1 MDWLQLLEDLVV
13 GELVASSGD
22 YIRIEPIDAFVSLE
36 AVGIV
41 PMSTMS
47 GNTRGLGNE
56 DLENWGQQL
65 DRFALLMTASEG
77 KPIDKSYC

>member
-13 GELVASSGD
+13 GELVASSRD

>member
-1 MDWLQLLEDLVV
+1 MDWLQLLEDFFV
-13 GELVASSGD
+13 GKLVASSGD

-41 PMSTMS
+41 PISSMSS
-47 GNTRGLGNE
+47 NTHGLGNE

-65 DRFALLMTASEG
+65 DIFALLMTASEG
-77 KPIDKSYC
+77 KPIAKSYC